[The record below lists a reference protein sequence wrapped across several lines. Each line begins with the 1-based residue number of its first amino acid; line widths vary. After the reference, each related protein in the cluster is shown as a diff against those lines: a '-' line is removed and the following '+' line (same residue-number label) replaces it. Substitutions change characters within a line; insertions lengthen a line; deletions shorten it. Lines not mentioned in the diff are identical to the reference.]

1 MTPDLSPDAFA
12 RTLERVQEMAVAY
25 LRALPGRAAFRRP
38 PDDVIRRFEI
48 APLPAT
54 GTSAET
60 ILSDVERDI
69 LPYSLGIGHPRWWG
83 FIRASPS
90 PIGMAADLL
99 AATMNN
105 NCAGS
110 AQIATFV
117 EMTVMR
123 WLAEL
128 VGYDGSA
135 GGLLVSGGSA
145 ANFVALAAM
154 REAMLPNTRIDGL
167 TGTRLRPVVYV
178 TPETHSCIRRAVELL
193 GLGSN
198 ALRLLPPDE
207 RLRMDPASLAR
218 AIAEDRAAGRR
229 PLCVVGTAGTVNTGA
244 IDPLAALRDVA
255 RAESLWFHVDGAY
268 GAVGAA
274 LPELAD
280 RYQGLADA
288 DSLTIDPHKWLY
300 VPYEAGAVLV
310 RDRNALTRAFATKAD
325 YLEVD
330 DTDYYNGPL
339 WFHQQGPQ
347 LSRAFR
353 ALKVWCVLRE
363 LGVEG
368 LRELWRHDLATAEAL
383 RSAVRAHPR
392 LELVGPSD
400 LSIVCFRYV
409 PGHGDADALNHL
421 LVNRLQRDGRLF
433 VSGTVVSGTRC
444 LRAAILNFRSS
455 AADAQLAADVVAEL
469 GAELEAGDGGTSG

>member
-1 MTPDLSPDAFA
+1 MTPTDFSPEAFA
-12 RTLERVQEMAVAY
+12 RTLTQAQAMAVDY
-25 LRALPGRAAFRRP
+25 LRRLPERAAFRRP
-38 PDDVIRRFEI
+38 PEEVVRRFEA
-48 APLPAT
+48 APLPAE
-54 GTSAET
+54 GTPAAAILAE
-60 ILSDVERDI
+60 VERDI

-83 FIRASPS
+83 YVRASPS

-110 AQIATFV
+110 AQIATYV

-128 VGYDGSA
+128 VGYAPDA

-154 REAMLPNTRIDGL
+154 REAKLP
-167 TGTRLRPVVYV
+167 GTRVTGLGGRKARHVVYV

-193 GLGSN
+193 GFGSD
-198 ALRLLPPDE
+198 ALRMLPPDE
-207 RLRMDPASLAR
+207 GLRMDP
-218 AIAEDRAAGRR
+218 IALRNAVTDDRRAGRV
-229 PLCVVGTAGTVNTGA
+229 PLCVVATAGTVNAGA
-244 IDPLAALRDVA
+244 IDPLVAIRDVA
-255 RAESLWFHVDGAY
+255 RGEDLWFHVDGAY
-268 GAVGAA
+268 GAIGAA

-280 RYQGLADA
+280 RYAGLADA
-288 DSLTIDPHKWLY
+288 DSLTADPHKWLY

-330 DTDYYNGPL
+330 ETDYFSGPL

-353 ALKVWCVLRE
+353 ALKVWCVMRE
-363 LGVEG
+363 LGVAG
-368 LRELWRHDLATAEAL
+368 YRALWRQDLAVAAEL
-383 RSAVRAHPR
+383 RRAVTAHPR

-400 LSIVCFRYV
+400 LSIVCFRYL
-409 PGHGDADALNHL
+409 PRRGDPDALNHT
-421 LVNRLQRDGRLF
+421 LVNRIQQDGRVF
-433 VSGTVVSGTRC
+433 VSGTQVRGTYA
-444 LRAAILNFRSS
+444 LRAAILNYRSTP
-455 AADAQLAADVVAEL
+455 ADARLTADVVAEL
-469 GAELEAGDGGTSG
+469 GDALDAASG